1 MDRVGFRCV
10 RLIVLV
16 CSLLASNLLFAAKE
30 LSLQPDKLMILQFA
44 HEHKFTD
51 FETYFDGLYANYQQG
66 RAREAWLL
74 QAYHAF
80 YNSAPKLF
88 DHLNCG

>member
-1 MDRVGFRCV
+1 MDGVGFRCV